1 MCFGITPLSEHNGN
15 DSETAPPKTAIAETP
30 HIDSKYISNAAD
42 TAIFTNI
49 RVKPTPNAAGVSRR
63 SVNAPSQ
70 PPHFL
75 RNRRFACLRIYDSLQ
90 KAELRAQALRIG
102 R

>member
-1 MCFGITPLSEHNGN
+1 MYFGITPLSEHSGN
-15 DSETAPPKTAIAETP
+15 DSETTPPKTAIAETP
-30 HIDSKYISNAAD
+30 HIDSKYISNGAN
-42 TAIFTNI
+42 TAII
-49 RVKPTPNAAGVSRR
+49 RVKPSQNATGVSRR

-90 KAELRAQALRIG
+90 NAELRVQALRIG